1 MENIYRLGDDRY
13 MVIQDTFD
21 GYKASYFK
29 ADGMSVDNDLD
40 SRWYK
45 TEDNAIRQAERRFGH
60 KAELFGE
67 SADGG
72 AWAYINAALCEHL
85 VGVWRVSSCIIH
97 EPAVYAGDPDVKT
110 VKMAEYRDEDE
121 AWDAYEAISFRGI
134 KCYEAS
140 KHLYLTRKFSD
151 YQIREVTVAC
161 EEYRGRCLA

>member
-1 MENIYRLGDDRY
+1 MENIYKLGDDRY

-29 ADGMSVDNDLD
+29 ACGEAAMNDLG

-45 TEDNAIRQAERRFGH
+45 TEANAIRQAERRFGH
-60 KAELFGE
+60 KAELFCE
-67 SADGG
+67 SEDGG
-72 AWAYINAALCEHL
+72 AWARINTVLSEHL

-97 EPAVYAGDPDVKT
+97 ERATYAGDNNIET

-134 KCYEAS
+134 ECYEAS